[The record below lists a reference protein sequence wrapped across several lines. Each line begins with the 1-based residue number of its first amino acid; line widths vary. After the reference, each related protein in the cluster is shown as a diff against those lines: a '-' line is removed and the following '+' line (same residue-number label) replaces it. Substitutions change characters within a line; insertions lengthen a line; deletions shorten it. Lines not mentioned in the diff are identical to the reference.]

1 METSTST
8 ANLFANNS
16 VSAFAVNGTNLV
28 STDLAVLAG
37 RDATVQ
43 VGRSTAFVSREVAIT
58 AEDGVDLDAGR
69 QLSIGTD
76 SFVLDA
82 YTELAATT
90 TQLMIQANRSIEVD
104 SVGPLRVGSASLAL
118 SANAD
123 ALLAVDCDVAAELID
138 KAVHH
143 GKPQPGPGARL
154 LGGKKRLKHA
164 IHHVAG
170 HAGSGI

>member
-58 AEDGVDLDAGR
+58 AEDGVDLEGDRGVKAGR
-69 QLSIGTD
+69 VGGAGVWWRGSTEEARADHARDG
-76 SFVLDA
+76 DA
-82 YTELAATT
+82 A
-90 TQLMIQANRSIEVD
+90 V
-104 SVGPLRVGSASLAL
+104 VG
-118 SANAD
+118 
-123 ALLAVDCDVAAELID
+123 E
-138 KAVHH
+138 
-143 GKPQPGPGARL
+143 
-154 LGGKKRLKHA
+154 
-164 IHHVAG
+164 
-170 HAGSGI
+170 

>member
-90 TQLMIQANRSIEVD
+90 TQLMIQA
-104 SVGPLRVGSASLAL
+104 AQSL
-118 SANAD
+118 
-123 ALLAVDCDVAAELID
+123 
-138 KAVHH
+138 
-143 GKPQPGPGARL
+143 
-154 LGGKKRLKHA
+154 
-164 IHHVAG
+164 
-170 HAGSGI
+170 